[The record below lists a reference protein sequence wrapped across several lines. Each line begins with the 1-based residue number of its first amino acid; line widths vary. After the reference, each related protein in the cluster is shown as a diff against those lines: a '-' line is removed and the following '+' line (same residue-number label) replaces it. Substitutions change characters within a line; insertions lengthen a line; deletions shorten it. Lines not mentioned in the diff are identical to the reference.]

1 MRTNWQN
8 KWLAIDVSQ
17 SPALQSAADDVEAF
31 CARWFG
37 NKPGKSLL
45 MLCGEVRTG
54 KTHLAKRIHR
64 FGLASAR
71 LAFDRRCWG
80 ATAVPSVDF
89 ISFPELACQLG
100 EKNRSYMDDAFA
112 SSLLILDDVGAEN
125 DPWKVCAD
133 ALCQILSRREQA
145 FTVITTNVMPVAWG
159 EKFDVRICDRFL
171 RNSVVLDLSEVKPYV
186 AEMRKAA
193 SAS

>member
-1 MRTNWQN
+1 MRTTWKN
-8 KWLAIDVSQ
+8 KWLAMDVSK
-17 SPALQSAADDVEAF
+17 SPALQSAADDVESF
-31 CARWFG
+31 CARWFA

-54 KTHLAKRIHR
+54 KTHLAKKIHR

-71 LAFDRRCWG
+71 AAFDRRGWG
-80 ATAVPSVDF
+80 ATAIPSVDF
-89 ISFPELACQLG
+89 ISWPELACQLG
-100 EKNRSYMDDAFA
+100 EKNRSCMDDAFS

-145 FTVITTNVMPVAWG
+145 FTVITTNVMPVSWG
-159 EKFDVRICDRFL
+159 EKFDGRICDRFL
-171 RNSVVLDLSEVKPYV
+171 RNSVVIDLSEVKPYV
-186 AEMRKAA
+186 AEMRKATNQ
-193 SAS
+193 S